1 MSCILTTNLQ
11 TTFVQITRIMKELI
25 LKPRQRLWQAKY
37 FSLMVLFLL
46 SLYYAFPT
54 RRRYDP
60 KSTTIAFVHLTSFAF
75 HYGAQCWV
83 TFIAGL
89 TMFYNLPRI
98 MFGQVQSRLFPMYFA
113 TTLALSSITFVTY
126 TIRNPYD
133 KWNST
138 DWKLVICFAIC
149 IVSTFL
155 NTYVFS
161 PQIVDATVQLFE
173 IEKEAGVA
181 YVIGYVDRTEL
192 KKDPAY
198 RLHYRTF
205 RKHHG
210 ISAIANLTT
219 LVCNTVYMYYLAGQI

>member
-1 MSCILTTNLQ
+1 MSSIAISNLQ
-11 TTFVQITRIMKELI
+11 TTFLQIVAIMKELVF
-25 LKPRQRLWQAKY
+25 KPKHGLWQAKY
-37 FSLMVLFLL
+37 FAMMVLLLL
-46 SLYYAFPT
+46 SIYYAFPT

-60 KSTTIAFVHLTSFAF
+60 NSTTVAFIHLLTFAI

-113 TTLALSSITFVTY
+113 TTLALSSVTLVTY
-126 TIRNPYD
+126 TIRNPYET
-133 KWNST
+133 WTTT
-138 DWKLVICFAIC
+138 DWKLVIPLTLCVI
-149 IVSTFL
+149 STFL
-155 NTYVFS
+155 NTYFFA
-161 PQIVDATVQLFE
+161 PQIVDSMLRCFE
-173 IEKEAGVA
+173 LEKEAGVA

-198 RLHYRTF
+198 SLHYRTF

-210 ISAIANLTT
+210 ISAIANITT
-219 LVCNTVYMYYLAGQI
+219 LVCNTMYLYYIACQI